1 MRYPLAHPADGLRDR
16 GHVAQAHV
24 EELGDSTVGNVGMA
38 VDEPR
43 SGCTAVQIDASGPW
57 AGEPQDLM
65 IRADRDDLAAAH
77 RHGLGNGVLGVDRE
91 HGAVDQDQIGRESRA
106 VVGVGTKGRLCGQGQ
121 QREGGEHAAGE
132 HAAR

>member
-24 EELGDSTVGNVGMA
+24 EELGDSTVGNVSMT

-43 SGCTAVQIDASGPW
+43 GGCTAVQIDAAGSW
-57 AGEPQDLM
+57 AGKPQDVVV
-65 IRADRDDLAAAH
+65 RADRDDLAAAY

-91 HGAVDQDQIGRESRA
+91 HGAVDEHQIGRRFGT
-106 VVGVGTKGRLCGQGQ
+106 GVGPGAKGWPCGQCERQECGNCVDS
-121 QREGGEHAAGE
+121 GKH
-132 HAAR
+132 